1 MRNPELPFSTAA
13 LPSRST
19 FIAKSNQRI
28 MEKTIQPK
36 SDIASESQLTLATRL
51 APEDI
56 CPKDLVAVLNQVYE
70 LPSFLWSCSSTL
82 LTNDEPVRLCL
93 MSRDPGK
100 PFKVRAVCLPFVYA
114 VDCGGKQ
121 VAFDVRQHQLV
132 RLDSK
137 VGKKVWKRMRKS
149 QKSL

>member
-1 MRNPELPFSTAA
+1 
-13 LPSRST
+13 
-19 FIAKSNQRI
+19 
-28 MEKTIQPK
+28 MEKAIQPK
-36 SDIASESQLTLATRL
+36 SDIAAESPLTLATRL

-56 CPKDLVAVLNQVYE
+56 RPKDFVAVLNQVYE

-82 LTNDEPVRLCL
+82 LSNDEPVRLCL

-114 VDCGGKQ
+114 VDSGGKQ

-132 RLDSK
+132 RLDFK
-137 VGKKVWKRMRKS
+137 IGKKVWKKMRQA
-149 QKSL
+149 QKTL

>member
-1 MRNPELPFSTAA
+1 
-13 LPSRST
+13 
-19 FIAKSNQRI
+19 
-28 MEKTIQPK
+28 MEKTIQSK
-36 SDIASESQLTLATRL
+36 SDIATESPLTLATRL

-56 CPKDLVAVLNQVYE
+56 RPKDFVAVLNQVYE
-70 LPSFLWSCSSTL
+70 LPSFLWSCSGTILS
-82 LTNDEPVRLCL
+82 NDEPVRLCL

-114 VDCGGKQ
+114 VDSGGKQ

-137 VGKKVWKRMRKS
+137 IGRKVWKKMRKALKTLQDD
-149 QKSL
+149 QKSTTMPSSAKDMLSASWSAV